1 MPLLVADQQQTLS
14 ELIVGQRPTMANS
27 DQQWLRTRRLSVS
40 QSGFF
45 KTGVTFMFQAR
56 YMLKNTFMKKIL
68 ISCVAVLMAI
78 SASIAQK
85 VVYDDNNA
93 RKRDISSFHA
103 IETSSGIEVIISKGD
118 KEELAVSVGNTEY
131 LNEVSTVV
139 EKGTLKIS
147 RQGDWKFWNKWKNW
161 RVKVYVSY
169 KTLDAVKAT
178 SGGSVNGTDIS
189 LEKLTARLNS
199 GGTINLSGTVASL
212 DVDGSSGAQFRGYG
226 LSAVN
231 CIAEASSGAGIQITV
246 TKEIS
251 AKANSG
257 GFIRFKGEALIRD
270 INVNSGGS
278 VKRQS

>member
-1 MPLLVADQQQTLS
+1 
-14 ELIVGQRPTMANS
+14 
-27 DQQWLRTRRLSVS
+27 
-40 QSGFF
+40 
-45 KTGVTFMFQAR
+45 
-56 YMLKNTFMKKIL
+56 MKKIL
-68 ISCVAVLMAI
+68 ISCVAVLMAF
-78 SASIAQK
+78 SATVAQK

-93 RKRDISSFHA
+93 QKRSISSFHA

-131 LNEVSTVV
+131 LDEVKTIV
-139 EKGTLKIS
+139 ENGTLKIS

-169 KTLDAVKAT
+169 KNLDAVKAT
-178 SGGSVNGTDIS
+178 SGGSVNGSDIS

-199 GGTINLSGTVASL
+199 GGTINLSGTVNSL

-231 CIAEASSGAGIQITV
+231 CIAEASSGAGVQITV